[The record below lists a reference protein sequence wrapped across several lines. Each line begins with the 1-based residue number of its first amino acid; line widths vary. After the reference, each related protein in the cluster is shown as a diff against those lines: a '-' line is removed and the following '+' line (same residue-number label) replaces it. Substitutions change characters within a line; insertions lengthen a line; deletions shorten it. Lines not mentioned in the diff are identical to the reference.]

1 MTARRSGTPSTTSS
15 MDTGTLAADFSRLGV
30 PQQQVQAWAARTAGA
45 ADVAGEAAGDDTDLV
60 LAPHLWPAVELG
72 LTMRTQMR
80 AVADPRPGAG
90 VIYLGL
96 DYAAMP
102 AVKRDLGLPQRGP
115 AARVLL
121 HQLRVVEA
129 EMVKVMNQQ
138 QAAE

>member
-30 PQQQVQAWAARTAGA
+30 PQQQVQAWAARTGSAH
-45 ADVAGEAAGDDTDLV
+45 DAAGDDTDLV